1 MRIGIIYLNSGNLF
15 NIKMFLNFL
24 NFKKIV
30 LIKKKKDF
38 KNIDILIVPGVG
50 SFNKFIEELK
60 KNKIFEEI
68 KKFIKE
74 GKSYIGICL
83 GMQILMTKGFENVIT
98 KGINIVNGN
107 VISLEKINH
116 KNKIHIGWNKV
127 IFPEKYKKLIN
138 NKKSDNFYF
147 MHKYFCNLNLKN
159 NKVLKTK
166 FNNHEFGSGYIDK
179 NLFLF
184 QFHPEKSGKSGLNLI
199 NNILKSLNQDL

>member
-98 KGINIVNGN
+98 KGINIV
-107 VISLEKINH
+107 S
-116 KNKIHIGWNKV
+116 
-127 IFPEKYKKLIN
+127 F
-138 NKKSDNFYF
+138 
-147 MHKYFCNLNLKN
+147 
-159 NKVLKTK
+159 
-166 FNNHEFGSGYIDK
+166 
-179 NLFLF
+179 
-184 QFHPEKSGKSGLNLI
+184 
-199 NNILKSLNQDL
+199 ILKKVAKVD

>member
-24 NFKKIV
+24 NFKKIT

-50 SFNKFIEELK
+50 SFNKFIEELE
-60 KNKIFEEI
+60 KNKILEEI

-74 GKSYIGICL
+74 GKFYIGICL
-83 GMQILMTKGFENVIT
+83 GMQILMTKSFENIIT

-116 KNKIHIGWNKV
+116 KSKIHIGWNKV
-127 IFPEKYKKLIN
+127 IFPEKHKKLIN

-147 MHKYFCNLNLKN
+147 MHKYFCSLNINN
-159 NKVLKTK
+159 NKALKTK
-166 FNNHEFGSGYIDK
+166 FKNHEFCSGYIDK

-199 NNILKSLNQDL
+199 SNILKSLNQDL